1 MAVKVDVVDSNP
13 NWPDEFN
20 SEKLRLKHAL
30 GDLIAEIHHIG
41 STSITGLAAKP
52 VIDIMLEVKS
62 LAALDNKTLAMNSLG
77 YEAKGEFG
85 IVGRRYFIKG
95 GAYKS
100 HQIHAF
106 KTTDANITRH
116 IAFRDYLQSHPMVMK
131 EYANLKK
138 KLASECKDN
147 IDMYCDGKDEFIK
160 FYESKAI
167 KWYANT

>member
-1 MAVKVDVVDSNP
+1 MAVKIEVVDSNP
-13 NWPDEFN
+13 NWSDEFN

-41 STSITGLAAKP
+41 STSIIGLAAKP
-52 VIDIMLEVKS
+52 VIDIMIEVNS
-62 LAALDNKTLAMNSLG
+62 LAALDNKTSVMNSLG

-85 IVGRRYFIKG
+85 IVGRRYFTKG
-95 GAYKS
+95 GAYNS

-106 KTTDANITRH
+106 KATDANITRH
-116 IAFRDYLQSHPMVMK
+116 IAFRDYLQSHPMVMT

-138 KLASECKDN
+138 KLASEYNDN

-160 FYESKAI
+160 FHESKAL
-167 KWYANT
+167 KWYTNA